1 MSIHRAI
8 TFSLLP
14 LSLLFGC
21 TSDSHVTQSSELTTT
36 NSGLASSGN
45 ESRDEVQERSKIASN
60 QDVQNKTPDTDTL
73 ILEHESPNER
83 SLGDEQSSTTEK
95 QPETSNV
102 SNSPLGPESEKG
114 NEKKTNIAS
123 STVTEENP
131 LEGEEI
137 NEPGFHPPFK
147 EVEKAKL
154 PKTLPS
160 IQAPEHL
167 EHPLSA
173 SMGIMFLLGED
184 SKGYYLYGE
193 GKIAEGTFQKFIR
206 YVDHYKLRNIEL
218 DRIMIHSPGGLM
230 HEAMLVGRY
239 MQENNWSSDSDKHM
253 RCYSACGFI
262 FASGTTKRMQSGA
275 EVGFHR
281 PYLPQIEDTPEIISA
296 MYERYIPFW
305 IEIDGDPTLFNK
317 FMKNYGRDDM
327 LILTTEDAND
337 YLMVDIYK

>member
-1 MSIHRAI
+1 M
-8 TFSLLP
+8 
-14 LSLLFGC
+14 
-21 TSDSHVTQSSELTTT
+21 
-36 NSGLASSGN
+36 
-45 ESRDEVQERSKIASN
+45 
-60 QDVQNKTPDTDTL
+60 
-73 ILEHESPNER
+73 
-83 SLGDEQSSTTEK
+83 
-95 QPETSNV
+95 
-102 SNSPLGPESEKG
+102 
-114 NEKKTNIAS
+114 
-123 STVTEENP
+123 
-131 LEGEEI
+131 
-137 NEPGFHPPFK
+137 
-147 EVEKAKL
+147 
-154 PKTLPS
+154 PS

-167 EHPLSA
+167 EHPLSS
-173 SMGIMFLLGED
+173 SMDIMFMLGQD

-193 GKIAEGTFQKFIR
+193 GKIAEGTFEKFLR

-239 MQENNWSSDSDKHM
+239 MQENNWSSDSDKYM

-296 MYERYIPFW
+296 MYERYLPFW
-305 IEIDGDPTLFNK
+305 KEINGKPALFNK

-337 YLMVDIYK
+337 YLTVDIYK